1 MKKAFLI
8 LLISVAGA
16 GAAAQT
22 SLDECIRLACDNYH
36 QVKEM
41 SLIEATGN
49 YDISSAGMAW
59 IPQLSISGKASWQ
72 SQVVEMP
79 FDMPGVDFNIPHDQ

>member
-22 SLDECIRLACDNYH
+22 SLDECIRLAL
-36 QVKEM
+36 
-41 SLIEATGN
+41 SLIH
-49 YDISSAGMAW
+49 I
-59 IPQLSISGKASWQ
+59 
-72 SQVVEMP
+72 
-79 FDMPGVDFNIPHDQ
+79 